1 VRDHLD
7 LADLRAHGDRLATGR
22 LILTHL
28 SPTMLDRLDGLEYEA
43 VTDGLTIDI

>member
-7 LADLRAHGDRLATGR
+7 LADLRAHAHDMVADR

-28 SPTMLDRLDGLEYEA
+28 GPTMLGRLDNIEYDVA
-43 VTDGLTIDI
+43 ADGLVLRT